1 MSELKKCVEKDSLQS
16 HLVRENE
23 SISDN
28 FKDWK
33 NNILKSYLFHLLMGF
48 HFVSGVLM
56 PFFMNWGNLT
66 FVEVMFLQSYFT
78 IMILTLEIPCGAI
91 ADYISRKFS
100 LLLGA
105 LLTALA
111 AVIYGSYPNILIFM
125 IGETLFAAGNALFSG
140 TAQAFTYDTLRKMGE
155 EEKIA
160 KIMGHTRSFMLA
172 GVAISAPIGSLIGHF
187 FALPLAMTL
196 MSIPFIGAMFTAIS
210 LKEPNC
216 TIEKEKKES
225 YYSVAKSGFNEL
237 VKNKRLRLLSIDMV
251 LTQSIIFF
259 LIWTYQIYLELIAI
273 QMVFFG
279 FVSTSMTVI
288 QIIFNNLTPRIEK
301 RFKRK
306 RLFLQIYTV
315 IPGIGFIMMAFI
327 FFVPVSIT
335 LILLVIGFGFSRD
348 ILFIKAI
355 NKQITTENRAT
366 VLSTINMITS
376 LLRTVL
382 YPVIGF
388 LVMWNIRITFIFLGL
403 IVILF
408 AIFTKMQDEFL

>member
-1 MSELKKCVEKDSLQS
+1 MSELKKYGEKDSLQS
-16 HLVRENE
+16 QLVREKE
-23 SISDN
+23 SINDS
-28 FKDWK
+28 FQDWK
-33 NNILKSYLFHLLMGF
+33 KNILKSYVFHLLMGF

-66 FVEVMFLQSYFT
+66 FVEVMFLQSYFS
-78 IMILTLEIPCGAI
+78 IMIIALEIPCGAI

-140 TAQAFTYDTLRKMGE
+140 TGQAFTYDTLRKMGE

-160 KIMGHTRSFMLA
+160 KIMGHSRSFMLA

-196 MSIPFIGAMFTAIS
+196 MFIPFIGATFIAIS
-210 LKEPNC
+210 LKEPNF

-237 VKNKRLRLLSIDMV
+237 VKNKTLRLLSIDMV
-251 LTQSIIFF
+251 LTQSVIFF

-273 QMVFFG
+273 QIVFFG

-288 QIIFNNLTPRIEK
+288 QIIFSNLAPRIEK
-301 RFKRK
+301 RFRRK
-306 RLFLQIYTV
+306 RIFLQIYTV
-315 IPGIGFIMMAFI
+315 IPGIGFILMAFI
-327 FFVPVSIT
+327 SFVPVSIP

-348 ILFIKAI
+348 ILFIKII
-355 NKQITTENRAT
+355 NKQIKSENRAT
-366 VLSTINMITS
+366 VLSTINMVTS

-382 YPVIGF
+382 YPIVGF
-388 LVMWNIRITFIFLGL
+388 LVMWNIRITFIFLG
-403 IVILF
+403 IVVILF
-408 AIFTKMQDEFL
+408 AIFTKIQDDFF